1 MKIRGAKDFYS
12 GLLFIFFGLLAL
24 IVSRS
29 YPIGTAM
36 HMGPR
41 YFPTIIGGLLVLLGL
56 VIVVIGLLK
65 TGREINVWAARPI
78 VMVLASVVAFAFMVR
93 PLGLV
98 LATLALVVI
107 SCLGL
112 SGSRLRDIVVLS
124 LLLTALA
131 VVIFIYGVGL
141 PLTVWPI

>member
-1 MKIRGAKDFYS
+1 MKIRGSKDFYS

-24 IVSRS
+24 VVSRS

-41 YFPTIIGGLLVLLGL
+41 YFPTIIGGVLALLGFVL
-56 VIVVIGLLK
+56 VVSGLLN
-65 TGREINVWAARPI
+65 TGEESNSWVARPI
-78 VMVLASVVAFAFMVR
+78 VMVLASVVAFALMIR

-112 SGSRLRDIVVLS
+112 SESRLRDIAILS

-141 PLTVWPI
+141 PLKVWPI